1 MDALISSFLV
11 GEPKSS
17 RPPPAAP
24 PLPKDLKRVFVTLL
38 TSSDFGPGAA
48 TLAKSLRKRNTA
60 HAFYVMVTEDV
71 SKTIVKQLE
80 RLSDGILMVSK
91 IASPYGDSTAA
102 AGAADEAADG
112 KSGAGTAKKAP
123 SWLGSEMTKLNLWS
137 LTQFDK
143 LVYIDADCLV
153 MENIESLFDRET
165 DFGLCAA
172 PDVFPPDKFNAGVMV
187 VKPDVLVY
195 QSMLD
200 ALPRLPS
207 YDGGDTGFLNAFFP
221 TWYSSGP
228 ASRLSFGFN
237 AQRTLYWMTYK
248 ERPGYWESISP
259 LSIIHYSSSPKPW
272 EQKDK
277 KGDLEMLWWM
287 ESMA

>member
-17 RPPPAAP
+17 PSTAMVPA
-24 PLPKDLKRVFVTLL
+24 PKDLKCVFVTML
-38 TSSDFGPGAA
+38 TSDSFGPGVSA
-48 TLAKSLRKRNTA
+48 LCKSLRKRNAA
-60 HAFYVMVTEDV
+60 HAIFVMVTEDV

-80 RLSDGILMVSK
+80 RLSDGQILVSK
-91 IASPYGDSTAA
+91 IVSPYVDPSAA
-102 AGAADEAADG
+102 AADEADG
-112 KSGAGTAKKAP
+112 KSGGGSVKKAP
-123 SWLGSEMTKLNLWS
+123 SWLGSDMTKLSLWS

-143 LVYIDADCLV
+143 VVYIDADCLV
-153 MENIESLFDRET
+153 MENIEALFGRET
-165 DFGLCAA
+165 DFAAA

-187 VKPDVLVY
+187 LTPSLAVY
-195 QSMLD
+195 QSMLE

-221 TWYSSGP
+221 TWYSMGP
-228 ASRLSFGFN
+228 EKRLPFGLN

-248 ERPGYWESISP
+248 DRPGYWESISP
-259 LSIIHYSSSPKPW
+259 LSIIHFSSSPKPW
-272 EQKDK
+272 EQTDK

-287 ESMA
+287 ESMS